1 MPNSTAPLTGLIA
14 APFTPFDE
22 SGKLR
27 LAGVDAIAAHLAAN
41 NVTGAFIAGTTGEGL
56 SMSVEERR
64 DLATAW
70 REAASKHQVKLV
82 VHVGAAAQCD
92 AVALAEHARSI
103 KADALAAMGPPYY
116 RPTTVDDLVTFCE
129 PIAAA
134 SGELPFYYYHIPDW
148 TGVRLP
154 MDQFL
159 ESGRQRMPNLRG
171 LKFTHNDLAMFQLCA
186 RLDGGA
192 FDILFGSDEIMLAAL
207 ALGARGFVGSTYNFA
222 APLYHRIRAA
232 FEAGD
237 WPSAQALQEK
247 SVRMVNEL
255 GVQGF
260 LRSAKRLMGSL
271 GVDCGA
277 VRSPLRDISTSDR
290 EVLFGRL
297 REFGAISWQQKP

>member
-1 MPNSTAPLTGLIA
+1 MPNKSAPLTGLIA

-22 SGKLR
+22 SGHLR
-27 LAGVDAIAAHLAAN
+27 LAGVEAIAAHLARNRVA
-41 NVTGAFIAGTTGEGL
+41 GAFIAGTTGEGL
-56 SMSVEERR
+56 SMSVAERR
-64 DLATAW
+64 DLAAAW
-70 REAASKHQVKLV
+70 REAARKHHMKLV

-92 AVALAEHARSI
+92 AVVLAEHAREI
-103 KADALAAMGPPYY
+103 KADAVAAMGPPYY
-116 RPTTVDDLVTFCE
+116 RPACVDDLVTFCE

-159 ESGRQRMPNLRG
+159 RRGRERIANLRG

-186 RLDGGA
+186 RLDGGGA

-207 ALGARGFVGSTYNFA
+207 SLGARGFVGSTYNFA

-232 FEAGD
+232 FDAGD
-237 WPSAQALQEK
+237 WLTAQTLQEK

-255 GVQGF
+255 AALGF
-260 LRSAKRLMGSL
+260 LAASKRLMASL
-271 GVDCGA
+271 GVDCGP
-277 VRSPLRDISTSDR
+277 VRSPLCDVSPADRDALAR
-290 EVLFGRL
+290 RL
-297 REFGAISWQQKP
+297 RNLEAVA